1 MLVELFLLVS
11 LQEQVEVVKPKAIRS
26 SVSPWVSKPRW

>member
-1 MLVELFLLVS
+1 MLVELFQS
-11 LQEQVEVVKPKAIRS
+11 FHLQEQVEVVKPKAIGS